1 VNLKD
6 LRQLTLLS
14 TIDSLKRLWSLIR
27 TLRVVPNKVLE
38 ARDIRK
44 TFRDH
49 SGCDVYVLGGVSFDL
64 EAGTVT
70 SLLGASGCG
79 KTTLLRILAGLDFVD
94 SGSIKALVDLPG
106 PQVGFVRQG
115 DRLLPWRTLLG
126 NVSLGL
132 ELLGVSKGE
141 ASLASL
147 QALSSVGLADYAE
160 WFPRQIS
167 GGMTQRILLARALVS
182 RPALLLLDEPL
193 GQLDIVA
200 RQELASIIRG
210 YVRAT
215 DAAALLVTHSVEE
228 AVFISDSVLT
238 LSLRPA
244 RVSERFVLRDAQVS
258 VDGTQGINREE
269 AFATVQSGL
278 LKALR
283 EGEIA

>member
-1 VNLKD
+1 M
-6 LRQLTLLS
+6 
-14 TIDSLKRLWSLIR
+14 
-27 TLRVVPNKVLE
+27 PNKVLE